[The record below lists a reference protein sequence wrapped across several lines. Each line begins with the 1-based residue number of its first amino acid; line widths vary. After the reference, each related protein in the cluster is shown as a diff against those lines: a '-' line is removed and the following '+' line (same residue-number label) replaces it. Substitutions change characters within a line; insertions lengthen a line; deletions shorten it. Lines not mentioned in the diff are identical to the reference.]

1 MVTEGNESLSASY
14 FTQRGVHM
22 GIDLKKLAD
31 DTGKNIHK
39 GLSDAGKNLRKAA
52 SKTGETVKWAAKDPA
67 KAASTAV
74 RSAGNAVR
82 SAGDAAG
89 DFIDNTKKNGFLNA
103 GLRKH
108 AVKDYNQAV
117 SLYTEKAKETQEAS
131 TKLYE
136 LRNNALLHVQLAES
150 HINSLANTPKKFE
163 TDLQE
168 IRWEIEDFTAKTHE
182 ITEAEKEAKI
192 AGEAAGIGSTV
203 SALGVAVATLGPTA
217 AMGIAT
223 TFGTASTGAAIAT
236 LSGAAAE
243 NAALAWLGGG
253 ALAAGGGGMAAGDA
267 LLALAGPVGWAIAG
281 VALAG
286 TVAAGNH
293 AAKKNQTDAQ
303 KAIEERERLE
313 VIIRNL
319 ELVLDKI
326 HSLYE
331 LTQEQISLVDQV
343 NAKVTGLDYQLF
355 NQKEKEEAGILVNHA
370 LVLAQLINQEIQTEE
385 PSDKPAEKEE
395 SHAE

>member
-1 MVTEGNESLSASY
+1 
-14 FTQRGVHM
+14 M

-31 DTGKNIHK
+31 DTGKNIQK
-39 GLSDAGKNLRKAA
+39 RLAGAGKNLKKAA
-52 SKTGETVKWAAKDPA
+52 NKTGGTIKWAAEDPA
-67 KAASTAV
+67 RAASTAV
-74 RSAGNAVR
+74 RSAGKAMQ
-82 SAGDAAG
+82 SAANAAG
-89 DFIDNTKKNGFLNA
+89 DFIDNTKQNGFLNA
-103 GLRKH
+103 ELRKH
-108 AVKDYNQAV
+108 AVEDYNKTV
-117 SLYTEKAKETQEAS
+117 SLYTGKAEETQEAS

-136 LRNNALLHVQLAES
+136 LRSNALLHVQLAES
-150 HINSLANTPKKFE
+150 HINSLANTPKEFE

-168 IRWEIEDFTAKTHE
+168 IHLQIEDFTAKTQQ
-182 ITEAEKEAKI
+182 ITEAEKEAKM
-192 AGEAAGIGSTV
+192 AGGAAGIGSTV

-223 TFGTASTGAAIAT
+223 TFGTASTGAAIAS

-281 VALAG
+281 VALVGA
-286 TVAAGNH
+286 VAAGNH
-293 AAKKNQTDAQ
+293 AAKKNETDAH

-319 ELVLDKI
+319 ELVLEKI
-326 HSLYE
+326 QSLYE
-331 LTQEQISLVDQV
+331 LTQQQISLVDQV
-343 NAKVTGLDYQLF
+343 NAKVKGLDYQLF
-355 NQKEKEEAGILVNHA
+355 SQEEKEEAGILVNNA
-370 LVLAQLINQEIQTEE
+370 LTLAQLINQEIQTEE
-385 PSDKPAEKEE
+385 